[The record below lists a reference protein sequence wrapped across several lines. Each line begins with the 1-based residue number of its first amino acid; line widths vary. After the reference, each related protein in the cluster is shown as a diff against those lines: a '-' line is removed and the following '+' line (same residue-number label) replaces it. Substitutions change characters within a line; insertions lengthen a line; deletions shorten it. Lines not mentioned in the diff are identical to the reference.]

1 MSLFTTFISVST
13 LAFLTACTSPGGPA
27 SSSDTPAAAS
37 AHASHHPGTPSATPL
52 PGMQDRMKAMH
63 EMYEMYDKM
72 MNAKTPAEREALM
85 AEHMKSMQGGMD
97 TMKRMGCTAP
107 MGGGMSGANM
117 AQRPQAME
125 GCTQMMQMMME
136 MMGQRMPNAPASK

>member
-1 MSLFTTFISVST
+1 MSSFTIVLSVST
-13 LAFLTACTSPGGPA
+13 LAFLTACAIPGGPA

-37 AHASHHPGTPSATPL
+37 AHASHHPGTPSATPM
-52 PGMQDRMKAMH
+52 PGMQDRMKAMLDMH
-63 EMYEMYDKM
+63 EKM

-97 TMKRMGCTAP
+97 MMKRMGCTAP
-107 MGGGMSGANM
+107 MGGGPGMSGADI
-117 AQRPQAME
+117 AQRQQAME

>member
-1 MSLFTTFISVST
+1 MSSFSTVISVST
-13 LAFLTACTSPGGPA
+13 LAFLTACAAPGGPA

-37 AHASHHPGTPSATPL
+37 AHASHHPGTPSAAPM

-63 EMYEMYDKM
+63 EMHDKM

-97 TMKRMGCTAP
+97 MMKRMGCMAP

-117 AQRPQAME
+117 AQQPQAME